1 MKKFFS
7 LVLALV
13 MALSLTTV
21 AWGASVDPCTGTCTH
36 EAAIGTT
43 HYDTLAEAVT
53 VGGTVTLLSDVTL
66 AAPITVAAGN
76 TVVLDLNGHTISGTD
91 TTSANYGLININP
104 GATLTINDS
113 VGTGTITLSAT
124 TNSGWNRY
132 SSVIS
137 NQRGTLIVNGGTI
150 EHKGGTDMSYAIDN
164 LTNTGAEPA
173 KTTIN
178 GGVIKSA
185 YIGIRQFCNS
195 TTGNNALEINGGT
208 IEGAKRSVWMQN
220 PNDKVNDATL
230 TITDGTFVGAVTVG
244 IDDFDVAISGGT
256 FDTDVS
262 AYVVDGYTVVQNTDG
277 TYILIVDAA
286 GSSTDALYDLKQAD
300 AKGTEVAGDVGYKV
314 VAGEKNEATGS
325 GVLEYI
331 VMDGKLFVKIAKKDA
346 TTSDF
351 YVTKANEKTP
361 LFYMS
366 QIDSPA
372 DVAYEFIAKEF
383 NKFGVKCDQMNVP
396 YAFTAAKLGAYVWT
410 NPVTGDKIY
419 FLEDDEDFDY
429 SVFAEPYI
437 NGTTGAGPLQIL
449 VDDEIVVAW
458 MLVDG
463 NDDPAD
469 PLNQHI
475 WAPVAYDKTTP
486 TKAQCGLC
494 GAKANLYKD
503 GKAPAGSDVI
513 DVEFDRIPYDLVI
526 TSTGSIGT
534 AVTTPSTDKVTSAE
548 TFDAGIA
555 MYVGM
560 SVMAAAGSAVVL
572 KKRED

>member
-21 AWGASVDPCTGTCTH
+21 AWGAFVDPCTGTCTH

-43 HYDTLAEAVT
+43 HYDTLAEAVA

-91 TTSANYGLININP
+91 TTSASYGLININP

-124 TNSGWNRY
+124 TNRGWGGY

-137 NQRGTLIVNGGTI
+137 NQRGTLVVNGGTI

-178 GGVIKSA
+178 GGVIKST

-208 IEGAKRSVWMQN
+208 IEGVRRSVWMQN
-220 PNDKVNDATL
+220 PNSSVNDATL
-230 TITDGTFVGAVTVG
+230 TITDGTFVGALTAD

-256 FDTDVS
+256 FNTDVS
-262 AYVVDGYTVVQNTDG
+262 EYVVDGMQLLANGTVVA
-277 TYILIVDAA
+277 IPAA
-286 GSSTDALYDLKQAD
+286 GAVAPTLYVWD
-300 AKGTEVAGDVGYKV
+300 
-314 VAGEKNEATGS
+314 
-325 GVLEYI
+325 
-331 VMDGKLFVKIAKKDA
+331 
-346 TTSDF
+346 
-351 YVTKANEKTP
+351 
-361 LFYMS
+361 
-366 QIDSPA
+366 
-372 DVAYEFIAKEF
+372 
-383 NKFGVKCDQMNVP
+383 
-396 YAFTAAKLGAYVWT
+396 TAAKDWATYYIATGDDLDDLKLGADENCLPCYLIYGRYFVDTTEAAATYKLVYGATKLFLAPVDVTDVRYLDKATVYT
-410 NPVTGDKIY
+410 NVTK
-419 FLEDDEDFDY
+419 ETDECGKLVVTD
-429 SVFAEPYI
+429 
-437 NGTTGAGPLQIL
+437 TTKTYY
-449 VDDEIVVAW
+449 
-458 MLVDG
+458 
-463 NDDPAD
+463 
-469 PLNQHI
+469 
-475 WAPVAYDKTTP
+475 VAYDENNYDEDYYFVATKNGPVQLLVGGKIVDVAPNGAQDLTAHVWKGHDVVNNDYTTAKCENCGKVVKLYATGTAAGKGAHYEAGLGYITKIDNGFGPAVVTP
-486 TKAQCGLC
+486 T
-494 GAKANLYKD
+494 
-503 GKAPAGSDVI
+503 
-513 DVEFDRIPYDLVI
+513 
-526 TSTGSIGT
+526 
-534 AVTTPSTDKVTSAE
+534 TDKTVTSAE

-560 SVMAAAGSAVVL
+560 SVMAAAGSVVVL

>member
-1 MKKFFS
+1 MKKYFS

-21 AWGASVDPCTGTCTH
+21 AWGAFVDPCTGTCTH

-43 HYDTLAEAVT
+43 HYDTLAEAVA

-262 AYVVDGYTVVQNTDG
+262 AYVVDGKQLLANGTVVT
-277 TYILIVDAA
+277 TPAA
-286 GSSTDALYDLKQAD
+286 GATDPVLYVWDNAAKDWSTYYIATGDDLDDLKQGADESCLPCFLIDGEYFVETTKASATYKLVYGAKTVYLTPVDSSDVCYIAKASVLKVVETAD
-300 AKGTEVAGDVGYKV
+300 AECGDFHTAVVGLKDVFYASYNPKTGAPNGFYK
-314 VAGEKNEATGS
+314 ADKTSDIN
-325 GVLEYI
+325 VL
-331 VMDGKLFVKIAKKDA
+331 VDGKLVAVEVVTGAVEQLMHDFKGYDVVNYQY
-346 TTSDF
+346 TT
-351 YVTKANEKTP
+351 
-361 LFYMS
+361 
-366 QIDSPA
+366 
-372 DVAYEFIAKEF
+372 
-383 NKFGVKCDQMNVP
+383 VKCDECGKV
-396 YAFTAAKLGAYVWT
+396 AKLYANAEAAGKKAQLVGNGVPGYITFADYMDFGA
-410 NPVTGDKIY
+410 N
-419 FLEDDEDFDY
+419 
-429 SVFAEPYI
+429 
-437 NGTTGAGPLQIL
+437 
-449 VDDEIVVAW
+449 
-458 MLVDG
+458 
-463 NDDPAD
+463 
-469 PLNQHI
+469 
-475 WAPVAYDKTTP
+475 APV
-486 TKAQCGLC
+486 
-494 GAKANLYKD
+494 
-503 GKAPAGSDVI
+503 V
-513 DVEFDRIPYDLVI
+513 
-526 TSTGSIGT
+526 
-534 AVTTPSTDKVTSAE
+534 TDKVESAE